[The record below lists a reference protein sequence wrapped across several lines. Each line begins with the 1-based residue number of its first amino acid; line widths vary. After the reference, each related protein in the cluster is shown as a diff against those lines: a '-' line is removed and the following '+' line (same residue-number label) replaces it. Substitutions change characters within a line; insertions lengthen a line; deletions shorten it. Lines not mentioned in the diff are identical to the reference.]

1 MSKGERIF
9 LSPPHMGDAERRYV
23 DEAFAANF
31 IAPVGPQLEAFER
44 SFCEFTGFA
53 AAVAVSSGTAAMHLA
68 LKGVGVKAGDVVLAS
83 TLTFIGSVGPI
94 LYEGATPV
102 FIDADEDTWNL
113 DPVLLEQEL
122 EERSAA
128 GSLPKA
134 VVPTDLYGQS
144 CDVDTLREIC
154 DRYGVALVIDAA
166 ESLGATCR
174 GRATGKR
181 GDAAVFSFNGN
192 KIITT
197 SGGGIL
203 ASDNVELVDRA
214 RHLSTQAREPFVHF
228 EHRELGY
235 NYRMSN
241 LLAAVGLGQLEVLDQ
256 RVARTREIFA
266 IYSQLFADTPGISMM
281 PEADY
286 GTANHWLSV
295 ILIDEDSFGANA
307 ETVRLTLE
315 ENNIES
321 RPMWKPMH
329 LQPVFEGCMVRGGEV
344 SERLFKC
351 GLCLPSGT
359 ALKDS
364 EIQRI
369 AELVNSCRPT
379 LEV

>member
-44 SFCEFTGFA
+44 SFRDRTGFA

-102 FIDADEDTWNL
+102 FIDADAQTWNM
-113 DPVLLEQEL
+113 DPVLLEEEL
-122 EERSAA
+122 EQRSIE

-144 CDVDTLREIC
+144 CDVDAIQAIC

-174 GRATGKR
+174 GRATGKC

-197 SGGGIL
+197 SGGGML
-203 ASDNVELVDRA
+203 ASDNVELIDRA

-228 EHRELGY
+228 EHREVGY

-256 RVARTREIFA
+256 RVARKREIFDV
-266 IYSQLFADTPGISMM
+266 YSQLFSETPGLSMM

-286 GTANHWLSV
+286 GMANRWLSV
-295 ILIDEDSFGANA
+295 ILIDEDRFGANA
-307 ETVRLTLE
+307 ETVRLVLE

-329 LQPVFEGCMVRGGEV
+329 LQPAFEGCMVRGGEV
-344 SERLFKC
+344 SEKLFKT

-364 EIQRI
+364 QIERI
-369 AELVNSCRPT
+369 TDLVKSCRPT
-379 LEV
+379 

>member
-31 IAPVGPQLEAFER
+31 IAPVGPQLDAFER
-44 SFCEFTGFA
+44 SFRDRTGFA

-102 FIDADEDTWNL
+102 FIDADAQTWNM
-113 DPVLLEQEL
+113 DPVLLEEEL
-122 EERSAA
+122 EQRSIE

-144 CDVDTLREIC
+144 CDVDAIQAIC

-174 GRATGKR
+174 GRATGKC

-197 SGGGIL
+197 SGGGML
-203 ASDNVELVDRA
+203 ASDNVELIDRA

-228 EHRELGY
+228 EHREVGY

-256 RVARTREIFA
+256 RVARKREIFDV
-266 IYSQLFADTPGISMM
+266 YSQLFSETPDLSMM

-286 GTANHWLSV
+286 GMANRWLSV
-295 ILIDEDSFGANA
+295 ILIDEDRFGANA
-307 ETVRLTLE
+307 ETVRLVLE
-315 ENNIES
+315 ESNIES

-329 LQPVFEGCMVRGGEV
+329 LQPAFEGCMVRGGEV
-344 SERLFKC
+344 SEKLFKT

-364 EIQRI
+364 QIERI
-369 AELVNSCRPT
+369 TDLVKSCRPT
-379 LEV
+379 